1 MKSLSQVRQELASG
15 QFEFSRHAFRRAVE
29 RNISEQEIREAGAGA
44 EVIENYPDG
53 QYSPSG
59 LLPGFGQRPD
69 LEARKPGNVKA
80 GAPCSGVAPSR
91 SWLHGFQI
99 RTLPGCLG
107 RRRPGGVKQGVFA
120 EKAVFGPKNDFSNF
134 EIVFS
139 NFENSFSKL
148 ENDFSNF
155 EIAFSNFENG
165 FSKLENGFSNFE
177 SALSK
182 LEDGFSKSERAI
194 SKLKNAGS
202 KPESVF
208 SNLENG
214 FSSPAKRPCIPRWT
228 PRKLRAAK
236 NKKERGVL
244 QNAVDSTDRKT
255 DDIVYDI
262 YALTPEEIALVEGA
276 A

>member
-139 NFENSFSKL
+139 NFK
-148 ENDFSNF
+148 
-155 EIAFSNFENG
+155 NG

-262 YALTPEEIALVEGA
+262 YALTPEKIGLVEGTA
-276 A
+276 K